1 MSLSSH
7 PWRLVL
13 AYTALMFVAMATAG
27 LYLASSPDRVGADV
41 DRVVIAL
48 VVSAAVVVSLSA
60 GLAYTLARRTSLSG
74 RAVAEGARRLA
85 SGDLE
90 YRVEAPSL
98 GETRELAEAF
108 NRMAATIRD
117 MVRDLSAE
125 RNRLS
130 VVLDTMADGVIVI
143 NPDGGVDLMNR
154 AAEWLLETQPLQSDG
169 RKLADIV
176 RNYELLQLV
185 ADAQSDR
192 DMHQVELELVNSRR
206 FLSAIA
212 TPQSENRS
220 DGVLLTL
227 RDFTGLRQM
236 ETTRTEFVSNVSHEL
251 RTPLASMKALVET
264 LQDGALDD
272 PDAAS
277 DFLRRIHGD
286 VDRMTAMVSELLEL
300 SLLESG
306 HAPIH
311 LAPVDIRSVVDE
323 TESEFALL
331 LESKGLSLTADLPKD
346 LPYVMA
352 DAAKLSQ
359 VLRNLVENAVKFTPE
374 GGSIGI
380 FALESGG
387 WVELR
392 VSDTGVGIAPAHLPH
407 VFERFYKVDRSRR
420 DVGTGLGLA
429 IVKHLVQAHG
439 GDIRV
444 ESIKGQG
451 STFTLSLRRAS

>member
-1 MSLSSH
+1 MSLTSY

-13 AYTALMFVAMATAG
+13 AYTALMFVAMAAVG
-27 LYLASSPDRVGADV
+27 LYLAGSARGAEV
-41 DRVVIAL
+41 DRVVLAL
-48 VVSAAVVVSLSA
+48 AISATVVVGLSV
-60 GLAYTLARRTSLSG
+60 GLAYTLARRTSRSG
-74 RAVAEGARRLA
+74 RAVAEGAHRLA

-90 YRVEAPSL
+90 YRVEAPSP

-108 NRMAATIRD
+108 NRMATTIRD

-143 NPDGGVDLMNR
+143 NPDGGVALMNR
-154 AAEWLLETQPLQSDG
+154 AAEWLLETPPLQPDG

-176 RNYELLQLV
+176 RNHEILQLV
-185 ADAQSDR
+185 SDAQSDR
-192 DMHQVELELVNSRR
+192 GIHQVELELVNSRR

-212 TPQSENRS
+212 TPQSEDRS

-251 RTPLASMKALVET
+251 RTPLASVKALVET
-264 LQDGALDD
+264 LQDGALEDTD
-272 PDAAS
+272 TAR

-306 HAPIH
+306 HAPMH

-323 TESEFALL
+323 TESEFALR
-331 LESKGLSLTADLPKD
+331 LESRGLSLKTDLPEG

-359 VLRNLVENAVKFTPE
+359 VLRNLVENSVKFTPA

-380 FALESGG
+380 SAMDSGQ

-420 DVGTGLGLA
+420 DDGTGLGLA
-429 IVKHLVQAHG
+429 IVKHLVEAHG
-439 GDIRV
+439 GDIRA
-444 ESIKGQG
+444 ESIEGQG
-451 STFTLSLRRAS
+451 STFTVALRRAS

>member
-1 MSLSSH
+1 MSLTSH

-13 AYTALMFVAMATAG
+13 AYTALMLVAMAAVG
-27 LYLASSPDRVGADV
+27 VYLARSPDGVGAD
-41 DRVVIAL
+41 RVVVAL
-48 VVSAAVVVSLSA
+48 AVTAVVVVGLSV
-60 GLAYTLARRTSLSG
+60 GLAYTLARRTSRSG

-90 YRVEAPSL
+90 YRVEAPSP
-98 GETRELAEAF
+98 GETRELADAF
-108 NRMAATIRD
+108 NRMATTIRD

-154 AAEWLLETQPLQSDG
+154 AAEWLLETPPLQPDG
-169 RKLADIV
+169 RKLTDIV
-176 RNYELLQLV
+176 RNNEILQLV
-185 ADAQSDR
+185 SDAQSDR
-192 DMHQVELELVNSRR
+192 GIHQVELELVNSRR

-212 TPQSENRS
+212 MPQSEDRS
-220 DGVLLTL
+220 EGVLLTL

-251 RTPLASMKALVET
+251 RTPLASVKALVET

-272 PDAAS
+272 PDTAR

-300 SLLESG
+300 SLLQSG

-311 LAPVDIRSVVDE
+311 LAPVAIRSVVDE
-323 TESEFALL
+323 TESEFALK
-331 LESKGLSLTADLPKD
+331 LEARGLSLTTDLAAG

-352 DAAKLSQ
+352 DVAKLSQ
-359 VLRNLVENAVKFTPE
+359 VLRNLVENAVKFTPA

-380 FALESGG
+380 SAMESGQ

-407 VFERFYKVDRSRR
+407 VFERFYKVERSRR
-420 DVGTGLGLA
+420 DDGTGLGLA
-429 IVKHLVQAHG
+429 IVKHLVEVHG
-439 GDIRV
+439 GDVRA
-444 ESIKGQG
+444 ESTEGQG
-451 STFTLSLRRAS
+451 STFTLTLRRAS